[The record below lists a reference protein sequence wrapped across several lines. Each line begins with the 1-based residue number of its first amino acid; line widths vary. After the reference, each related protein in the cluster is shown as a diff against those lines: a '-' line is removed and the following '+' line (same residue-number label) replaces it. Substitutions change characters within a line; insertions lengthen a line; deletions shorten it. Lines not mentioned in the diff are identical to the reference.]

1 MRPSER
7 VGTKTGKQLVDAYIA
22 ASAPKARP
30 MLRALR
36 RVIRSCAPKATER
49 LSYGMPYYAHF
60 GRLVYFAA
68 FKNHISLFVWGRP
81 MRVYAKRVEKY
92 KAGKATLQFP
102 IGTKVPV
109 ALVKQLISMRV
120 RDNEAA
126 AAAKS

>member
-1 MRPSER
+1 
-7 VGTKTGKQLVDAYIA
+7 
-22 ASAPKARP
+22 
-30 MLRALR
+30 
-36 RVIRSCAPKATER
+36 
-49 LSYGMPYYAHF
+49 
-60 GRLVYFAA
+60 
-68 FKNHISLFVWGRP
+68 
-81 MRVYAKRVEKY
+81 VEKY